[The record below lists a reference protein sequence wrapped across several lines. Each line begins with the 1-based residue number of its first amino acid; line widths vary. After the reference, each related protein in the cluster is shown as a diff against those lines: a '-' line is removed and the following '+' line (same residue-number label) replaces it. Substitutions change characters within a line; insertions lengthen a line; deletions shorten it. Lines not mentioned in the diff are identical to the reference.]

1 MLKISQVAANALHGH
16 GSLWDSQMSVTFTRR
31 QYPSTPGS
39 TATLPLQS
47 YTAWKVSL
55 SILHAVAIVSTLYRL
70 VHRFRIR
77 RSWWDDYVAFL
88 PLMLDPM
95 YWMLTL
101 VRFYHRVL
109 DLTHTTR
116 TFRVLNSFWL
126 SLLPYLL
133 IVWST
138 RVALSLSL
146 GRIFPAK
153 HPARRWSYV
162 LVGAMI
168 VFCITNIL
176 VANLTCKYTSP
187 LLVLFE
193 VTHCD
198 TGAGGFLV
206 QTIFLFV
213 VNVFGDLLL
222 VISPLIFF
230 WRIKLPAGE
239 RRLIL
244 MVFSGSILT
253 LLAGVVIAIIFLN
266 KDVFPGVDYLL
277 ILEGLCNIE
286 ASVSL
291 FVCNLTVVSTRFY
304 QAIRRLRN
312 LRQDQSPSS
321 LDTADPEPTTQYQPH
336 SPTCTRLSDKTSS
349 SEPITLTEI
358 SSFPSSMHSPG
369 EEWTGPMY
377 SEKSDIGA

>member
-1 MLKISQVAANALHGH
+1 
-16 GSLWDSQMSVTFTRR
+16 MSATLTRR
-31 QYPSTPGS
+31 QYPSTPETGQIM
-39 TATLPLQS
+39 LPLQS

-55 SILHAVAIVSTLYRL
+55 SILHAIAIGSTLYRL
-70 VHRFRIR
+70 VHRFRIGR
-77 RSWWDDYVAFL
+77 QWWDDYIAFL
-88 PLMLDPM
+88 PLLLDPM

-101 VRFYHRVL
+101 VRFTHRVL
-109 DLTHTTR
+109 DLTHTTQ

-138 RVALSLSL
+138 RVALALSL
-146 GRIFPAK
+146 GRIFPVK

-162 LVGAMI
+162 LVGVMI
-168 VFCITNIL
+168 VSCIASIL
-176 VANLTCKYTSP
+176 VSNLTCTYTSP

-198 TGAGGFLV
+198 TGVGGFLI

-244 MVFSGSILT
+244 MVFSGSTLT
-253 LLAGVVIAIIFLN
+253 LLAGVVVATIFLN

-286 ASVSL
+286 AAVSL
-291 FVCNLTVVSTRFY
+291 FVCNLTVVSTCFY
-304 QAIRRLRN
+304 QAVRRLRN
-312 LRQDQSPSS
+312 RPGPSAEETS
-321 LDTADPEPTTQYQPH
+321 VVTATQQPP
-336 SPTCTRLSDKTSS
+336 SRTCTCVSDKTSS
-349 SEPITLTEI
+349 SEPISLTEI
-358 SSFPSSMHSPG
+358 SSYPSSMQSRY
-369 EEWTGPMY
+369 EEWTGPIH
-377 SEKSDIGA
+377 SEKSDTAL

>member
-1 MLKISQVAANALHGH
+1 MLKISQVAVSALQREG
-16 GSLWDSQMSVTFTRR
+16 LWDSPMSTTLVRR
-31 QYPSTPGS
+31 QYPSTPDTGS
-39 TATLPLQS
+39 VVVIPLQS

-55 SILHAVAIVSTLYRL
+55 SILHAVAILSTLYRL
-70 VHRFRIR
+70 VHRFRMR

-88 PLMLDPM
+88 PLVLDPT

-101 VRFYHRVL
+101 IRFNHRVR
-109 DLTHTTR
+109 DLTHPTQ

-138 RVALSLSL
+138 RVALALSL
-146 GRIFPAK
+146 GRIFPLK
-153 HPARRWSYV
+153 HPARRWSYI
-162 LVGAMI
+162 LVGIMI
-168 VFCITNIL
+168 VSCIASIL
-176 VANLTCKYTSP
+176 VSNLTCTYTSS

-198 TGAGGFLV
+198 TGAGGFLI
-206 QTIFLFV
+206 QTIFLFA

-244 MVFSGSILT
+244 VVFSGSTLT
-253 LLAGVVIAIIFLN
+253 LLAGIVVATIFLN

-286 ASVSL
+286 AAVSL
-291 FVCNLTVVSTRFY
+291 FVCNLTVVSTCFY
-304 QAIRRLRN
+304 QAVRRLRN
-312 LRQDQSPSS
+312 RQGPS
-321 LDTADPEPTTQYQPH
+321 LETTQRTTEHQPH
-336 SPTCTRLSDKTSS
+336 SRTCTCLSDKTSS
-349 SEPITLTEI
+349 TEPITLTEI
-358 SSFPSSMHSPG
+358 SSFPSSMQSRY
-369 EEWTGPMY
+369 EEWTGPLQ
-377 SEKSDIGA
+377 SEKSDIAI